1 MKWSMGLREG
11 DRVLVPDHD
20 HAYLSAAVVQL
31 TEAGLDVRLV
41 DGSTRT
47 LAVAAAAKV
56 VLADPLALQGGDD
69 MVRFNLLTEASIV
82 HNLRVRYE
90 REAIYTAVGPILI
103 SVNPL
108 RQLQGLFGP
117 EVAQRYADAAD
128 GAALSALP
136 PHPYAQVEAAYRE
149 VLSQGCNQSLV
160 VSGESGA
167 GKTELTKI
175 CLRFLVRRAHMG
187 DGAGGAGGAG
197 GAAGGAAGTS
207 GGSGEGGSS
216 VADRRVTCNPEPE
229 SCNPIQHSL
238 QPYMMQ
244 AGGFQPG
251 ARGLRQREHVPQPQ
265 QFALRQ
271 VAARAAAAERRGAL
285 RRAEQPPHARHDRMR
300 PLAAARACGK
310 KLAPAEAHPRARGR
324 PLQAI
329 CRRPRGE
336 RGEGGERGER
346 DLAPRLEDVQK
357 RGCGGALVP
366 AQGRVFSPLLMNL
379 QARSCSRRRV
389 SPHSCL
395 GSATSTSC
403 TSSPQQR
410 RRRPRWRPPTG
421 HRCRR
426 WPPSCCRLTRPYSS
440 AATIRHGW
448 RKTPRDGTRR

>member
-187 DGAGGAGGAG
+187 DGAGGAGGA
-197 GAAGGAAGTS
+197 AGGAAGTS

-357 RGCGGALVP
+357 RGCGCLPKVAYSRL
-366 AQGRVFSPLLMNL
+366 FS
-379 QARSCSRRRV
+379 
-389 SPHSCL
+389 
-395 GSATSTSC
+395 
-403 TSSPQQR
+403 
-410 RRRPRWRPPTG
+410 
-421 HRCRR
+421 
-426 WPPSCCRLTRPYSS
+426 
-440 AATIRHGW
+440 
-448 RKTPRDGTRR
+448 